1 MGLEPQE
8 YTETKLTAKK
18 FVEQAC
24 ETGSFMKSRKK
35 LITLFSCENKQK
47 YIMLENITKLFAKM
61 LTFAEVIITKNDR
74 NRHQY

>member
-24 ETGSFMKSRKK
+24 ETGSFIFRYFDFAISLRK
-35 LITLFSCENKQK
+35 IN
-47 YIMLENITKLFAKM
+47 ENIAKLFAKT
-61 LTFAEVIITKNDR
+61 LTFVNVIITKNDR